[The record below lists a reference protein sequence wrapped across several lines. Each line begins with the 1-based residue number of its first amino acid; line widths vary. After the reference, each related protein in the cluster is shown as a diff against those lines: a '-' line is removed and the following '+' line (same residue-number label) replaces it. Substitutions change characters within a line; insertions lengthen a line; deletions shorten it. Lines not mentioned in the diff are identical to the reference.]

1 MTTIGLWKIGIPLAT
16 ALAFSGGVG
25 MAAESRFEIDLKE
38 LPKAAAPPAKSVHAP
53 PAASGKPRSTARK
66 VATEGTARYTVKPG
80 DHIFKILMRDFGLSN
95 RQAELLIP
103 DIARLN
109 GISDIRR
116 LRVGQEL
123 LIPLTPSARSARKSL
138 PTTTA
143 GREPSP
149 QPSPVEVLPADS
161 HPAPAPPPPP
171 PVPEPVSAAPAAAA
185 TPPPGPRAVSAPEPP
200 AVPSVPEKPSRV
212 VICPVTAK
220 ERDGIVD
227 ALLDLM
233 APGWVRNRIVEG
245 GKESTDGSYVS
256 IKVGRYFEY
265 LGYRYIVNSESDPLT
280 LTLLRLL
287 EVQGDRVVNVGRDE
301 GVADLASRLASKM
314 ELPQQEG
321 SFRVKCLDPPGVE
334 ALVRGIRIAPAGPY
348 GQQMLIT
355 GDQVQKCTAELLTG
369 EERPLAGK

>member
-1 MTTIGLWKIGIPLAT
+1 MTTTRLWKIGIPLAT
-16 ALAFSGGVG
+16 ALAFNGGLG
-25 MAAESRFEIDLKE
+25 LAAESRFEIDLKE

-53 PAASGKPRSTARK
+53 KAAVGKPRSTARK
-66 VATEGTARYTVKPG
+66 VATDGTARYTVKQG

-123 LIPLTPSARSARKSL
+123 LIPLTPSARSARKAP
-138 PTTTA
+138 PTAPSGT
-143 GREPSP
+143 EPSP
-149 QPSPVEVLPADS
+149 QPSPAEELPVAS
-161 HPAPAPPPPP
+161 HPGPATL
-171 PVPEPVSAAPAAAA
+171 PEPPLQETVTAAPAAQ
-185 TPPPGPRAVSAPEPP
+185 PP
-200 AVPSVPEKPSRV
+200 AVSEPQPPAAPPVPDKPARV
-212 VICPVTAK
+212 AICPVTAK
-220 ERDGIVD
+220 DRDGIVD
-227 ALLDLM
+227 TLLDLM

-265 LGYRYIVNSESDPLT
+265 LGYRYIVNSENDPLT

-287 EVQGDRVVNVGRDE
+287 EVQGDRVINVGPDE
-301 GVADLASRLASKM
+301 GAAVIAARLASKM
-314 ELPQQEG
+314 ALLEQEG
-321 SFRVKCLDPPGVE
+321 SFRIKCLDPPGAE
-334 ALVRGIRIAPAGPY
+334 AEVRGVRISPAGPY

-355 GDQVQKCTAELLTG
+355 GDQVPKCTAELLTG
-369 EERPLAGK
+369 EGKPLAGR